1 MVSKVVATG
10 LSLTALLALSACGNT
25 WGDRALTGG
34 AIGAASGAAMGA
46 VLPGIGPAV
55 GAAIGG
61 GVGVATG
68 ALTTKD
74 QIDIGDPIY
83 R

>member
-1 MVSKVVATG
+1 MPTRAARTG
-10 LSLTALLALSACGNT
+10 LCLAALLALSACGT
-25 WGDRALTGG
+25 SWGDRALSGG

-46 VLPGIGPAV
+46 ILPGIGPAI

-61 GVGVATG
+61 GVGVAAG

-74 QIDIGDPIY
+74 QIDIGDPIW

>member
-1 MVSKVVATG
+1 MLRNVVGAG
-10 LSLTALLALSACGNT
+10 LALAALLALSACGNT